1 MPTYDYRCEK
11 CGHEFEENLKIADR
25 KIPTEEL
32 CEEQIL
38 QNENSVGHGFE
49 KCGGEVKQIIVAAS
63 GLADPVRLGIRKPD
77 DGFKDMMK
85 RMKKNVHGAQNMDLN
100 F

>member
-11 CGHEFEENLKIADR
+11 CGHTFEESLKIADR
-25 KIPTEEL
+25 NVPTESPCTQDIDVQQTKHMTFAEA
-32 CEEQIL
+32 
-38 QNENSVGHGFE
+38 
-49 KCGGEVKQIIVAAS
+49 CGGEVKQIIVAAS

-77 DGFKDMMK
+77 DGFKDMMR